1 MFRAKIS
8 SIFLLFSSLC
18 LAYSSGALL
27 KEYSVDGRVLSDD
40 GPLPFV
46 NMAVEGTS
54 FGTVSNWDGIFSI
67 RLPKGDYLL
76 MFTAVGFENKAMK
89 IKVDSDQNLGD
100 VFMVTDISSLDPVV
114 VSATMRPISRSESPI
129 PIQVLSSSAFRSDP
143 TPSLMGAL
151 SQVNGVNPQ
160 LNCSVCNTSD
170 IHINGMEGPYTMVL
184 IDGMP
189 IVSGLSTVYGL
200 NGIPT
205 SLIERI
211 EIVKGPGSS
220 LYGSEAMGGVL
231 NVITKDPALASRVS
245 IETMGTSWGEGQLD
259 VGLSSKA
266 SGISNL
272 LGINGYWYDTPI
284 DNNNDGFTDLTLQ
297 KRLSVFNKIRVN
309 RKSRKKR
316 ASMAVRGL
324 VEERWGGQN
333 DWTEAFRGSEE
344 RYGEWIGTERLEAIA
359 EYTLPLKEEIHTQF
373 SFNTHHQ
380 DSYYGTTHY
389 KAVQQV
395 AFGQLYW
402 SKDAGSDHDLL
413 AGIAFRHRS
422 YNDNTTATT
431 IGNADRAVK
440 TNVPG
445 MFIQD
450 RVKLSVPS
458 SLLLGYRLDHEQNHG
473 LVHSPRIAYKY
484 MPNGR
489 WTVRGSFATGFRVVD
504 VFTEDHA
511 ALTGSR
517 EVLITENLQ
526 PEQSINGT
534 VNIIKRFRPGRNF
547 FELDLTLFHTYFSN
561 RIIADLD
568 SDPNLIQ
575 YANLDGSSVSQGIS
589 FDQVI
594 RLGDKWNIRNGVT
607 FMEIYAEE
615 VDQETGNKERT
626 EQLFAPRWSGTL
638 NVDHQV
644 NKRTSVNMSAQW
656 YGPMR
661 LPILPGDP
669 RPEYSPFFA
678 HLNLQIT
685 QRIKGVELFGGVKN
699 LLDFVPS
706 DPILR
711 PFDPFDQQAA
721 DPLNNPNGLTFDTTY
736 IYSSL
741 QGIRGFIGLRLT
753 LD

>member
-1 MFRAKIS
+1 MFRVLLLYYILIFSIMNALAS
-8 SIFLLFSSLC
+8 SDTLV
-18 LAYSSGALL
+18 A
-27 KEYSVDGRVLSDD
+27 EYILRGRVVSEE

-46 NMAVEGTS
+46 NMAVSETS
-54 FGTVSNWDGIFSI
+54 LGTVSNADGIFSI
-67 RLPKGDYLL
+67 RLARGDYELR
-76 MFTAVGFENKAMK
+76 FSAVGFEERKMNV
-89 IKVDSDQNLGD
+89 KVDSDMDLGD
-100 VFMVTDISSLDPVV
+100 VFLRSDINALDPVV
-114 VSATMRPISRSESPI
+114 VSATMRPISRSDSPI
-129 PIQVLSSSAFRSDP
+129 PIQVLSPSAFRSDP

-170 IHINGMEGPYTMVL
+170 IHINGMEGPYTLVL

-245 IETMGTSWGEGQLD
+245 IETMGTSWGEGQFDL
-259 VGLSSKA
+259 
-266 SGISNL
+266 GISAGSAKVSNL
-272 LGINGYWYDTPI
+272 IGINGYWYDTPI

-297 KRLSVFNKIRVN
+297 KRLSVFNKLRVD
-309 RKSRKKR
+309 RASKKR
-316 ASMAVRGL
+316 ASIAVRGL
-324 VEERWGGQN
+324 IEERWGGQN
-333 DWTEAFRGSEE
+333 NWTEAYRGSDEL
-344 RYGEWIGTERLEAIA
+344 YGEWIGTERLEAIA

-402 SKDAGSDHDLL
+402 SKDAGSYHDLI
-413 AGIAFRHRS
+413 AGISFRHRA
-422 YNDNTTATT
+422 YNDNTTATSV
-431 IGNADRAVK
+431 GNTDRVVK

-445 MFIQD
+445 VFIQD
-450 RVKLSVPS
+450 GVKLSIPS

-484 MPNGR
+484 MPNGK

-526 PEQSINGT
+526 PERSINGT
-534 VNIIKRFRPGRNF
+534 VNIVRRFRPGSDF

-568 SDPNLIQ
+568 SDPDLIQ
-575 YANLDGSSVSQGIS
+575 YANLDGSSVSQGVS

-594 RLGDKWNIRNGVT
+594 RLGEKWNIRNGLT
-607 FMEIYAEE
+607 LMEIYAEE
-615 VDQETGNKERT
+615 VDQETDEIVRT
-626 EQLFAPRWSGTL
+626 EQLFAPRWSGTF
-638 NVDHQV
+638 NVEHSI
-644 NKRTSVNMSAQW
+644 NKRTSVNMSGQW

-661 LPILPGDP
+661 LPTLPGDP
-669 RPEYSPFFA
+669 RQEYSPFFT
-678 HLNLQIT
+678 HLNAQIT
-685 QRIKGVELFGGVKN
+685 HRINNLEVFGGVKN

-711 PFDPFDQQAA
+711 PFDPFDQQAD
-721 DPLNNPNGLTFDTTY
+721 DPVNNPDGLTFDTTY
-736 IYSSL
+736 IYASL
-741 QGIRGFIGLRLT
+741 QGIRGFIGLRLN